1 MREGAY
7 ADDHMVIQNLSGQ
20 QLRTGQRLRDSQIV
34 EDIVK
39 SYLASGASMS
49 EEKRVRFKE
58 TGAVWGSLI
67 RWARRLVGTALD
79 RRHQTGCL
87 IFDPVAL
94 GHVDLRTLDS
104 ILGAF
109 HHSFGHRPEL
119 MSVFH
124 RSLRLEGWP
133 SRWRGVQAPWRHP
146 RRVDDGLLAPWLRR
160 CPLESSCRRIAAT
173 DATPT
178 AFGSCSAPCSGK
190 VL

>member
-58 TGAVWGSLI
+58 TGTVWGSLI

-109 HHSFGHRPEL
+109 HHPFRRSERVPQESTFGRLAFKMERCT
-119 MSVFH
+119 S
-124 RSLRLEGWP
+124 SL
-133 SRWRGVQAPWRHP
+133 
-146 RRVDDGLLAPWLRR
+146 
-160 CPLESSCRRIAAT
+160 AT
-173 DATPT
+173 SAT
-178 AFGSCSAPCSGK
+178 S
-190 VL
+190 